1 MFETTRRADVFV
13 EGLHAGTLEE
23 LDHGQ
28 RYRFTYL
35 EDYSG
40 PSVSLTMP
48 LAEKIREFA
57 GFPPFFEGLLPEGEM
72 LENLLRQ
79 NKIDSHDYF
88 SQLVAVGRE
97 MVGAVTV
104 VEIV

>member
-1 MFETTRRADVFV
+1 MSETTRKADVFV
-13 EGLHAGTLEE
+13 QGLHAGTLEE
-23 LDHGQ
+23 LDRGR

-35 EDYSG
+35 EGYSG

-48 LAEKIREFA
+48 VEKRIHEFT

-79 NKIDSHDYF
+79 NKIDSRDYF
-88 SQLVAVGRE
+88 SQLIAVGRE
-97 MVGAVTV
+97 MVGAVAV
-104 VEIV
+104 VEVV